1 VGRAGFGYAE
11 SCTGVEVGQSP
22 TNSNHMP
29 LVRGALGALLLL
41 MLAPLATLAFA
52 VPGPSLA
59 AALARPETADALRT
73 SLIASFCAV
82 TLATVLGVPA
92 GYAIARSGGRWRAV
106 ALFLLALP
114 IALPPVASGIVLLG
128 LLGRNAPLGAFL
140 AGHDI
145 AVVDSLLGVIIA
157 EFFVSGSFVAIAAAA
172 AFADTDRTLEE
183 AARTLGASPLRV
195 LLTIALPAAAP
206 GISAGVLLAWLRA
219 LGEYGATS
227 LLAYHPTSLPIELVV
242 ALSADGIPRALAL
255 AEAFV
260 VLTALAIA
268 AATLLRRRLL

>member
-1 VGRAGFGYAE
+1 
-11 SCTGVEVGQSP
+11 
-22 TNSNHMP
+22 MP

-157 EFFVSGSFVAIAAAA
+157 EFFVSGSFVAIAATA